1 MCKNILNNMS
11 RLHRTNVTT
20 TLEPAFE
27 SESEEVEEEAYQPMH
42 PTLAALAVANALKEN
57 KPDHLD
63 NFVEV
68 NPFEEEEK
76 K

>member
-1 MCKNILNNMS
+1 MS

-27 SESEEVEEEAYQPMH
+27 TESSDVEEEAYEPMH
-42 PTLAALAVANALKEN
+42 PTLAALALANALKGKDE
-57 KPDHLD
+57 DHLD

>member
-1 MCKNILNNMS
+1 MS

-27 SESEEVEEEAYQPMH
+27 TESLDAEEKAYEPMH
-42 PTLAALAVANALKEN
+42 PTLAALALENALKEEEA
-57 KPDHLD
+57 DHLD

>member
-1 MCKNILNNMS
+1 MS

-20 TLEPAFE
+20 TLEPSFE
-27 SESEEVEEEAYQPMH
+27 EDSTETKEQEYMPQH
-42 PTLAALAVANALKEN
+42 PTLAALEMAKALSETEK
-57 KPDHLD
+57 DHLD

-68 NPFEEEEK
+68 NPFEEEETK